1 MEEDEEEKMSSMED
15 LLDLVLQKD
24 LGRRLQ
30 VGPEITELL
39 LHPDRCPRLDQDQ
52 NLLDRMVD
60 ALASSWV
67 NSSNYK
73 VSLGL
78 GSNRVSREET
88 CHRLVKH

>member
-30 VGPEITELL
+30 VGPEIIELL
-39 LHPDRCPRLDQDQ
+39 LHPDRCPGLDQDQ

-73 VSLGL
+73 VSF
-78 GSNRVSREET
+78 
-88 CHRLVKH
+88 